1 MMKGIL
7 KTVFIP
13 LAAVA
18 AAACDGGPTGPGE
31 TAAPGSLGFSYEG
44 AVNGRFDAAGAP
56 LLDAGGRAAFGDW
69 AVAGAS
75 PRFPDQKLAVVG
87 FRGQSQGEGVL
98 FAITVPRVA
107 PGTTVAIDR
116 NCAEPGCASALLL
129 FGSNPRRPHDGVE
142 QTCEIFKGTLTV
154 VSLSESRVTGTF
166 SGQGYCVAD
175 VHTDPFLPFT
185 VTGGSFDAAVTQT
198 FRSGVNVL

>member
-1 MMKGIL
+1 MKGIL
-7 KTVFIP
+7 KAVFIP

-31 TAAPGSLGFSYEG
+31 TTPPGSLGFSYEG

-56 LLDAGGRAAFGDW
+56 LLDAGGRAAPGEW

-75 PRFPDQKLAVVG
+75 PRFPAEKLAVAAFLG
-87 FRGQSQGEGVL
+87 DADGEGVL
-98 FAITVPRVA
+98 FAVTVPRVA
-107 PGTTVAIDR
+107 PGTTVTIDR

-129 FGSNPRRPHDGVE
+129 FGSNPRRPHDDVE
-142 QTCEIFKGTLTV
+142 RTCEIFKGTLTV
-154 VSLSESRVTGTF
+154 VSLSDSRVSGTF
-166 SGQGYCVAD
+166 SGQGYCV
-175 VHTDPFLPFT
+175 VNVQTDPFLPFT
-185 VTGGSFDAAVTQT
+185 VTGGSFDAAITQT